1 MNLGIVIG
9 VSEYQKVS
17 PLPGC
22 VVDAN
27 SINKLLE
34 LSNKCDD
41 ILFITENTQSKDV
54 KSRLAS
60 FVKKYEQQDIN
71 EVIFY
76 FSGHGLFEDD
86 EFYYVL
92 TDYTESKTKQT
103 SLENSELDNLL
114 RSLSAK
120 LTVKVVDACQ
130 AGTRYIKDP
139 DVFRKYLQQSE
150 QGFDK
155 CYFFFSSQNN
165 QSSYQSAIISDFTLS
180 FLNAFIER
188 PNQEVRY
195 KDVMDTLADE
205 FTSNTKQTPYFV
217 MQGNYTETFGY
228 IALDVAKAL
237 DEITKGSTGEDDK
250 SAEDSHK
257 SLVQLIQGEAGLYCS
272 KEEAV
277 DAARVIENHIVDF
290 KFNEEINELFN
301 LKIQNEID
309 SNIPVNT
316 EYVGKSLSNSNHDYM
331 VDIHCE
337 DKVRKV
343 PKHKGLAGLS
353 ALLDSIPMVDEY
365 YSVAVG
371 ATSIVELPYKFM
383 SIRLQAKYPNV
394 NDSGCVVI
402 PFVSQTK
409 IVIYSAFYHFRT
421 REWDVKSID
430 MSTLEWSS
438 FDEYIKKESEL
449 ANACLSL
456 LVEFQNFS
464 LRPLQKRFELIEV
477 DGENDS

>member
-9 VSEYQKVS
+9 VSEYQKAS
-17 PLPGC
+17 SLPGC

-27 SINKLLE
+27 SIKKLLE
-34 LSNKCDD
+34 LSDKCDD
-41 ILFITENTQSKDV
+41 ILFLTENTQSKDV

-76 FSGHGLFEDD
+76 FSGHGLFDND

-92 TDYTESKTKQT
+92 TDYTENKLKQT

-155 CYFFFSSQNN
+155 CYFFYSSQNN
-165 QSSYQSAIISDFTLS
+165 QSSYQSEIISDFTLS

-188 PNQEVRY
+188 PDQDVRY

-205 FTSNTKQTPYFV
+205 FALNTKQTPFFV
-217 MQGNYTETFGY
+217 MQGNYTETFGH
-228 IALDVAKAL
+228 IALDVSKAL
-237 DEITKGSTGEDDK
+237 NDITKGSVGIDDK

-257 SLVQLIQGEAGLYCS
+257 SLVQLIKGEAEFYCS
-272 KEEAV
+272 KEEAIE
-277 DAARVIENHIVDF
+277 AARSIEKHILEF
-290 KFNEEINELFN
+290 NFNEEIEGLFD
-301 LKIQNEID
+301 LKIQSEID

-316 EYVGKSLSNSNHDYM
+316 EHVGKSLLNSNHDFM
-331 VDIHCE
+331 VDIDRE
-337 DKVRKV
+337 QRVRKV
-343 PKHKGLAGLS
+343 PKNRGVLGGLA
-353 ALLDSIPMVDEY
+353 AFLDDTPMVDEH
-365 YSVAVG
+365 YSAPVG
-371 ATSIVELPYKFM
+371 ATSIVELPYRFI
-383 SIRLQAKYPNV
+383 SIRLQSKYPNV
-394 NDSGCVVI
+394 NDAGCVVI

-409 IVIYSAFYHFRT
+409 IVIYSAFYHYRT

-430 MSTLEWSS
+430 MSTLKWVSL
-438 FDEYIKKESEL
+438 DEYIKKESEL
-449 ANACLSL
+449 A
-456 LVEFQNFS
+456 
-464 LRPLQKRFELIEV
+464 
-477 DGENDS
+477 DGC